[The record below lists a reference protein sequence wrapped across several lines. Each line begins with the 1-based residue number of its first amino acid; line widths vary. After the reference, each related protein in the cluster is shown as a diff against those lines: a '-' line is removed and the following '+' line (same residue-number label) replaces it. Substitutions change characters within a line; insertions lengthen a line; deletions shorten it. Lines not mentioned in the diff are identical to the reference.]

1 MAHLLAKLGRAALEP
16 QLVNGVWHKAA
27 ISAKNAARLR
37 REALLSGQCV
47 TAWHLEVSVTCP
59 CCWRVHALELQYTWV
74 TMNCNRRR
82 ALRKSRTG
90 HAKLPLLH
98 HIVPR

>member
-47 TAWHLEVSVTCP
+47 PARRHDAAHGMPCLGTAMQIGL
-59 CCWRVHALELQYTWV
+59 
-74 TMNCNRRR
+74 NRC
-82 ALRKSRTG
+82 SC
-90 HAKLPLLH
+90 
-98 HIVPR
+98 

>member
-1 MAHLLAKLGRAALEP
+1 MEP

-47 TAWHLEVSVTCP
+47 FMHMWHAAQP
-59 CCWRVHALELQYTWV
+59 CIY
-74 TMNCNRRR
+74 
-82 ALRKSRTG
+82 G
-90 HAKLPLLH
+90 PLT
-98 HIVPR
+98 VACR